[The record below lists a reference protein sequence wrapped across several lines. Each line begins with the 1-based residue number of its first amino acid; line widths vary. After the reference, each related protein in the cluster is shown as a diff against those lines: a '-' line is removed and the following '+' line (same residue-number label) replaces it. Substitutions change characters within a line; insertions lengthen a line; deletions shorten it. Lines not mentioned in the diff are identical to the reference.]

1 MRSCIKRISN
11 PITAKVRNRH
21 FFHWVS
27 TSDELQCKVHIRGL
41 VLPIL
46 LQGMGVWSD
55 CPQFSKTFVQT
66 ASHWSYSVFELT
78 LGENVLYPHLADEE
92 TVELSDSPMVT
103 MVRLTVVKP
112 GCKTRKAY
120 SRPQALNH
128 KCSWPLQLPPGP
140 HPHTENTHTEAGNAL
155 TSKHYLR
162 MWWSTWSRRR

>member
-1 MRSCIKRISN
+1 MRSCIKQISN

-21 FFHWVS
+21 IFHWVS
-27 TSDELQCKVHIRGL
+27 TSDATNELQCKVHIRGL

-55 CPQFSKTFVQT
+55 CPQFSMTLVQT
-66 ASHWSYSVFELT
+66 ASHWSYSVFALT
-78 LGENVLYPHLADEE
+78 LGENVLYPHLTDEE

-128 KCSWPLQLPPGP
+128 KCF
-140 HPHTENTHTEAGNAL
+140 L
-155 TSKHYLR
+155 TIATAT
-162 MWWSTWSRRR
+162 WSTSTHWEHTHRGRQCPYIQALS